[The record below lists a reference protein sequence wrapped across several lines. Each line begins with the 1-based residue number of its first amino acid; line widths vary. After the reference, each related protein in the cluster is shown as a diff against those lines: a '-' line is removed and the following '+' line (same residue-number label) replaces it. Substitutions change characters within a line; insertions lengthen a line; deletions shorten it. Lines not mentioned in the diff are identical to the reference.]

1 MDRPQRDSL
10 LLERYQT
17 QYRALTAHLAD
28 VGFIWSGSIQ
38 SQWLTCGKANCACHR
53 DPHARHG
60 PYLYWTSKEHGNTVS
75 RLLHSPEAELL
86 SEWVENRRQ
95 VDRIIRE
102 MKKLSQRAVK
112 VVLRLRG
119 KK

>member
-1 MDRPQRDSL
+1 MDRHQRDSL
-10 LLERYQT
+10 LLERYRT
-17 QYRALTAHLAD
+17 QYRALSAHLAD
-28 VGFIWSGSIQ
+28 VGFIWGGSIQ
-38 SQWLTCGKANCACHR
+38 SQWLTCGQASCACHR

-60 PYLYWTSKEHGNTVS
+60 PYLYWTSKEAGRTVS

-86 SEWVENRRQ
+86 SEWVANRRQ
-95 VDRIIRE
+95 VDRIVRE

-112 VVLRLRG
+112 VVLRLQE